1 MPVFPRALSLQR
13 AARRVLRANLRACR
27 TARFQAF
34 RRGLREAGF
43 VEGQNATIEYRWA
56 LGERERLAGL
66 ASDLVRKPVSVLV
79 TTGGES
85 AALAAKA
92 ATSTIPIA
100 FIIGGDPVKLGL
112 VASYGRPGANAT
124 GISILTST
132 LEPKRLELLR
142 ELVPQTSTIG
152 AFLDPNFPPY
162 ESQLRDVR
170 EAARTLDLQVRELR
184 ASTDAEIDLA
194 FKTVAQQRIGAIMV
208 TAGPLPI
215 SAFVLFPHN

>member
-1 MPVFPRALSLQR
+1 MYCAASRPLMPVFPRALSLQR

-85 AALAAKA
+85 AALEAKA
-92 ATSTIPIA
+92 ADWSAHVGVRLRLIDV
-100 FIIGGDPVKLGL
+100 GRLGDP
-112 VASYGRPGANAT
+112 SR
-124 GISILTST
+124 
-132 LEPKRLELLR
+132 
-142 ELVPQTSTIG
+142 VP
-152 AFLDPNFPPY
+152 P
-162 ESQLRDVR
+162 
-170 EAARTLDLQVRELR
+170 
-184 ASTDAEIDLA
+184 
-194 FKTVAQQRIGAIMV
+194 
-208 TAGPLPI
+208 
-215 SAFVLFPHN
+215 